1 MIVIAGSYVSIGALA
16 HGLGFSLPWVV
27 LSTILIWAAPAQV
40 ILISALGAGAPPL
53 EAGLAVGLSAVRLL
67 PMVVA
72 LLPVLKSRT
81 TRLSH
86 LVLPAHFTAVS
97 MWIETL
103 RLAPG
108 RPREHR
114 IAFANGP
121 DTIVAAMLFLT
132 PMSFLTSALRN
143 ARLLSDQAAFV
154 IGVVMGPLLAY
165 GLLSWLGDGMQ
176 TYRIL
181 FWVALVPAVLSI
193 VVLARV
199 KDQPGVPHQRESL
212 FQTWGTLSLDF
223 KRYLLTSAVFSLA
236 YFSFSFLLLRAH
248 SLGSRRAHGCIS
260 ATPRRSSRRARSPAG
275 SSWPWRDTS

>member
-1 MIVIAGSYVSIGALA
+1 MSDPATMSPNAVTTDSRAAFLDGLKAASTSVFLLVIAGSYVSIGALA

-27 LSTILIWAAPAQV
+27 LSSVLIWAAPAQV

-53 EAGLAVGLSAVRLL
+53 EAGLAVGLSGVRLL

-72 LLPVLKSRT
+72 LLPILKSRK
-81 TRLSH
+81 TRLAE
-86 LVLPAHFTAVS
+86 LILPAHFTAVS

-114 IAFANGP
+114 VAFANGLGTGLVVAAVVANIAGFYLAEVLP

-165 GLLSWLGDGMQ
+165 EQVGLDLLWTGLLGGSAAYGLH
-176 TYRIL
+176 RL
-181 FWVALVPAVLSI
+181 
-193 VVLARV
+193 
-199 KDQPGVPHQRESL
+199 RE
-212 FQTWGTLSLDF
+212 
-223 KRYLLTSAVFSLA
+223 
-236 YFSFSFLLLRAH
+236 FLR
-248 SLGSRRAHGCIS
+248 
-260 ATPRRSSRRARSPAG
+260 
-275 SSWPWRDTS
+275 